1 MILSG
6 LTLSR
11 LNAPVYRSEHNMEGF
26 LKRAL
31 TEIRRLLEL
40 LISQGG
46 YDRYKS
52 LKVRVFMYFWS
63 LSKLILV
70 LSYSC
75 DLLAGLMIPSKE
87 TPLRTVQ
94 ELRDAVVAGK
104 YQFGAFTGTSHL
116 GSMMETKSG
125 IVKDLADHL
134 RQHPENILR
143 SFDDS
148 LERLQSEKFAVMNM
162 RLHFLYS
169 AGKIGLDKF
178 YISSDNFGYNV
189 VCVAFGKG
197 FPHME
202 AVNRI
207 IIRIWECGIQMKILM
222 EYTHGSNVNA
232 QPSKSTEDRRA
243 LSMSHMKTGFWAL
256 FIGQIL
262 SILCFI
268 LEICAPNYKAFQANR
283 IYSRKKSN
291 I

>member
-1 MILSG
+1 M
-6 LTLSR
+6 
-11 LNAPVYRSEHNMEGF
+11 
-26 LKRAL
+26 
-31 TEIRRLLEL
+31 
-40 LISQGG
+40 
-46 YDRYKS
+46 KS
-52 LKVRVFMYFWS
+52 LDF
-63 LSKLILV
+63 
-70 LSYSC
+70 
-75 DLLAGLMIPSKE
+75 AGDQKRHRE
-87 TPLRTVQ
+87 
-94 ELRDAVVAGK
+94 
-104 YQFGAFTGTSHL
+104 
-116 GSMMETKSG
+116 
-125 IVKDLADHL
+125 KDLADHL

-169 AGKIGLDKF
+169 AGKIGLEKF

-189 VCVAFGKG
+189 VCVAFRKR

-202 AVNRI
+202 QVNRI

-222 EYTHGSNVNA
+222 KYTQGSNLNV
-232 QPSKSTEDRRA
+232 QPSKSTEDKRA

-262 SILCFI
+262 SVLCFI

-283 IYSRKKSN
+283 SHSSKKTN